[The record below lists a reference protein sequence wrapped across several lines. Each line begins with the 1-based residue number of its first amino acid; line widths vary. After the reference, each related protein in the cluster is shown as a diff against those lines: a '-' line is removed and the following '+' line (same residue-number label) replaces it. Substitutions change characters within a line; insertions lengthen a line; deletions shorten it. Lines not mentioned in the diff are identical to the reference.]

1 MRSTRLSASILL
13 LTLLATPAAAQVC
26 KEAQAVTAPCEGVL
40 LPSQWALEA
49 VQCKKVW
56 VPLCQAEKDQLGAQL
71 RIARF
76 DLDQARLEA
85 RRGWYEHPALW
96 AVVGA
101 LGASALF
108 LGVAR

>member
-1 MRSTRLSASILL
+1 MRLTRLSASILA
-13 LTLLATPAAAQVC
+13 LTLLASPAAAQVC
-26 KEAQAVTAPCEGVL
+26 KEAQAVTVPCEGVL
-40 LPSQWALEA
+40 MPSPWALEA

-56 VPLCQAEKDQLGAQL
+56 VPLCQAEKDQMAAQL
-71 RIARF
+71 RMARF
-76 DLDQARLEA
+76 DLDQARLDA

-101 LGASALF
+101 VGATALF